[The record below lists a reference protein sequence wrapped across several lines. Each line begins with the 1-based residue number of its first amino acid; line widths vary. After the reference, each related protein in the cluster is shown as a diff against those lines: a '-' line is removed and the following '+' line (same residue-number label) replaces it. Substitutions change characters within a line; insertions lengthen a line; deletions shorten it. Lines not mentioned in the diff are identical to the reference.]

1 MRRANGTGHVFK
13 MKEKG
18 RRNPWRVRITVGW
31 EINEATGKSKQI
43 IKTLGYYPSRRKAE
57 EALNEY
63 LDDPY
68 NIGNKDMTFDELYKE
83 WSEYYFVRGIVCP
96 HNYVCLSLYA
106 SDL

>member
-18 RRNPWRVRITVGW
+18 RCNPWRVRITVGW
-31 EINEATGKSKQI
+31 EMNEATGKSKQI
-43 IKTLGYYPSRRKAE
+43 IKTLGYYPSRQKAE
-57 EALNEY
+57 AALNEY